1 MEDLNRDPKI
11 DSLSFNWLSYANV
24 KNIVQMKI
32 INTK

>member
-1 MEDLNRDPKI
+1 MEGLNLDPQI